1 MKFLFFS
8 PYAGHWYL
16 HTFWEAA
23 IAIGLRH
30 RGSDVRFMGCDQVF
44 RTCDMFWGQGGKN
57 EASCANCHSVA
68 QQVFTSFGF
77 EPDWISNWLG
87 ASDYADVQAWLD
99 HMTPSSLLEAQFDEL
114 PLAEWCRPSW
124 VAHFHQSELADLVY
138 AHTEVFRGY
147 LSGAALTTRALS
159 RYLDAETPD
168 VLVTLNGTFFSHKVA
183 SELARHR
190 GIRVIY
196 HERGQMDETL
206 RLAEDL
212 PPFDFSNLDRMRE
225 NWKDVPLSAQELRAT
240 ARYIHQRRHG
250 INTAWFSFSPPP
262 GQADEIK
269 RRLGIPPDRRVISL
283 FTTSQSEAA
292 TDHWVGPYEDQFD
305 WIEDT
310 LQWLRANPDY
320 HLVIRIHPNEDH
332 AQGKSE
338 DVLARYRR
346 LAASAPANVSI
357 VWPKDDIS
365 SYTLMDLSC
374 AVLVY
379 SSTVGAEA
387 AAAWGLPVIAAALPP
402 YRGWGCTVDV
412 ESREAYPVM
421 LDRAVITPPSD
432 EIRRQAF
439 RFFYRFVIWASI
451 PFPLV
456 SVINYSQGKLC
467 FSHTDDL
474 APGQEPYLDRL
485 VEAFLGHFP
494 LYPEPVAMERERST
508 GAENSFFRACEA
520 GPQGVAR
527 VLDPTERPL
536 VSFIGADPASVD
548 WGDWLNEL
556 EKQGVSDFEIHVVG
570 KGLAEER
577 AAIAPF
583 LTDSR
588 IRYEVMTSEAVPVAE
603 RLNRCLEATSGALI
617 SFLGAS
623 PETLQAAIRLLDA
636 QSDSD
641 AVITLQGDTPDSPAV
656 LTSFRRLL
664 LREAGVFE
672 GDRYVDTFAA
682 ACEKVG
688 ARFAQLSESA
698 SGRYEGECPSLSA
711 ADVASLLRVETS
723 QREENPE
730 VPFVSILD
738 SGSNTQTL
746 RDALTAYIQAFRA
759 QPHGVTLLFLAEQ
772 SEPIERLTSLYEE
785 VCQSEAISSDEAP
798 EVLVRMLR
806 QGETLSILRAYLPH
820 AQAFVALG
828 GGMHEAA
835 AVKFARKL
843 GRKVLFQPVSS
854 EFSTSYNLMLGVP
867 PMSQAEHQAASQDK
881 VIAATAATRPLVS
894 VVAYIYNYA
903 HYLDGAIQSIL
914 DQTFADFELFI
925 LDDGSTDGT
934 PELVKK
940 YLKDPRV
947 RYEYQQNKGRDRL
960 HETFNRCL
968 EATTGELIAIANGD
982 DLMHPEKLE
991 RQVKAFLANP
1001 EVEIVYHG
1009 ATFIDKDG
1017 AYFGEASFGTPFNE
1031 TILGG
1036 RLLGR
1041 YLFEACHIPNP
1052 SVMFRRSILPRIGL
1066 QEYGWMHDYQF
1077 WLKAAAARCR
1087 FAYLPDKLLQY
1098 RIHEE
1103 SHSTSSKRTSRIV
1116 EENQRMRREMRP
1128 RYTIED
1134 LYPEIEYCRDQE
1146 AARVSA
1152 HIDMGNRFAHWGMP
1166 DMALE
1171 EYFAALAMH
1180 PNHPVAINNA
1190 AIGLLLTGEKEEGLR
1205 HLRGL
1210 ATDVSL
1216 EVVQR
1221 NLAEA
1226 ERAPRLEEAKFHLL
1240 SEDSAQTELF
1250 QIVMPQGGAPRPEI
1264 FEASVLAVVDASS
1277 SVETIQQLLMS
1288 YMDAFSAES
1297 PQALVLLISA
1307 PEQAEVIGQAY
1318 GAACEALHLDPE
1330 RTPLVSV
1337 QQAHPEQ
1344 LTSVFLGQLLSARA
1358 VVSLSDSAHSATLMN
1373 LAQERGRLVLQHP
1386 TPEALIQAV
1395 GTVPE
1400 LPESSADFKR
1410 EPQVVPFKFVLPYL
1424 ESTAPARI
1432 EQALKAYLEAFAPDA
1447 ARQLIVWLAP
1457 GNAPD
1462 EIAAMVD
1469 RACARLG
1476 KRPGEPFADVEVC
1489 TLPEPN
1495 GWDAEIVA
1503 FDALLDPGSLPPELV
1518 AAARQSDLLL
1528 LTTFTAQ
1535 AFEQVSAGW
1544 EPAAIDIVLLT
1555 HERLAY
1561 LKQTVDAL
1569 FARTRHPFRLTIV
1582 DNASGPE
1589 LQAYLDELRP
1599 RLHRLIRNSENRWTE
1614 AFTQGIAITRSDPFI
1629 VSDPDI
1635 LVPQNEPCW
1644 LTRMLDLMAEHPE
1657 MGMVALNLDASNKPA
1672 KLPDVYVSEKS
1683 PHGPDLTLSYVGTVM
1698 QTIRRQYFAG
1708 SYTTDWHAVEAIRAN
1723 GGLVGFANHLVGYH
1737 LGWNEDQDY
1746 PEHLVKKH
1754 QYFNGAYGSN
1764 LYKLYTQEDEL
1775 LRAMDGHEPAPSSG
1789 LTSIVMLTWNQLAY
1803 TRLCIES
1810 VYNHT
1815 PEPFELILVDNGSTD
1830 GTVAYLENLAAEHA
1844 NVKLVLNGTNRGYAG
1859 GNNQG
1864 LALASG
1870 DTLVL
1875 LNNDTVVSRGWLS
1888 GLHKALQLE
1897 GVGVAGPCSNAVVG
1911 PQLVTSVPYDCSS
1924 LEGLEAFA
1932 RSWGAEHRDRYPE
1945 VKRIIGFC
1953 MAIRRDVLE
1962 QIGGLDTSF
1971 GMGNLEDDDY
1981 SIRVHLAGYKLV
1993 IAQEVFVH
2001 HFGSVTFKGQSID
2014 YLRLMEANWKIF
2026 KEKYGLPADLS
2037 LDQGYRHSDITA
2049 RAFEP
2054 AELMVPIF
2062 SPEAPVADLPER
2074 KQFNIV
2080 LCDRDVERLKRAVS
2094 AYLEAFEP
2102 NSDVALHV
2110 LAGTGVDHV
2119 HAAVLEVIEARG
2131 LQPDTIPDLALL
2143 DGPANPLELSGY
2155 LRAGDLVIA
2164 SPEIAQGARDL
2175 GIPAF
2180 VDPGADLLRVAH
2192 QEFGGFDWEVA
2203 ALNLGERKPER
2214 WLLTAERWQEP
2225 LEGFLRSA
2233 EGTSSSALYLRRPN
2247 EEAASLFEEIS
2258 EWLLLKG
2265 FNPDQIPDIV
2275 VIDGPLPSEVAV
2287 FRLAT
2292 AWIETGDVRA
2302 KAMALAL
2309 GLRVISL
2316 ESLVLAGS

>member
-1 MKFLFFS
+1 
-8 PYAGHWYL
+8 
-16 HTFWEAA
+16 
-23 IAIGLRH
+23 
-30 RGSDVRFMGCDQVF
+30 
-44 RTCDMFWGQGGKN
+44 
-57 EASCANCHSVA
+57 
-68 QQVFTSFGF
+68 
-77 EPDWISNWLG
+77 
-87 ASDYADVQAWLD
+87 
-99 HMTPSSLLEAQFDEL
+99 MTPEDHAEIQTWLANLDNDVLFEAIFDAY
-114 PLAEWCRPSW
+114 PIGEWCRASLI
-124 VAHFHQSELADLVY
+124 AHYRQPNFSP
-138 AHTEVFRGY
+138 
-147 LSGAALTTRALS
+147 LSGEQAETFRKYLEGGALAIRALN
-159 RYLDAETPD
+159 RQLDMFRPEL
-168 VLVTLNGTFFSHKVA
+168 LVTLNGTFFSHRVA
-183 SELARHR
+183 FELARER
-190 GIRVIY
+190 GIRVMV
-196 HERGQMDETL
+196 HERGLLPDTLVFNENETIW
-206 RLAEDL
+206 
-212 PPFDFSNLDRMRE
+212 DRPRIHALCE
-225 NWKDVPLSAQELRAT
+225 TWRDIPLSTPELT
-240 ARYIHQRRHG
+240 EIHQYLFDRRYGKRLGWH
-250 INTAWFSFSPPP
+250 AFSPSPQP
-262 GQADEIK
+262 LDLIRRKLEI
-269 RRLGIPPDRRVISL
+269 RPDRRVISL
-283 FTTSQSEAA
+283 FTTSQSEASTSEWKGA
-292 TDHWVGPYEDQFD
+292 FPDMVEWVTETIAWFKDRT
-305 WIEDT
+305 E
-310 LQWLRANPDY
+310 Y
-320 HLVIRIHPNEDH
+320 HLVVRIHPNEDH
-332 AQGKSE
+332 VQGRSTL
-338 DVLARYRR
+338 VLERYREA
-346 LAASAPANVSI
+346 LSNLPENVSVI
-357 VWPKDDIS
+357 WPKDDIS
-365 SYTLMDLSC
+365 SYSLMDLSS
-374 AVLVY
+374 AVLVHDT
-379 SSTVGAEA
+379 TVGLEA
-387 AAAWGLPVIAAALPP
+387 AATRGLPVGVVGKPA
-402 YRGWGCTVDV
+402 YQGWGFTFDLGA
-412 ESREAYPVM
+412 REQYPAFLASLVAM
-421 LDRAVITPPSD
+421 VPSD
-432 EIRRQAF
+432 EIRRRAL
-439 RFFYRFVIWASI
+439 RAFYRIYFTLSI

-456 SVINYSQGKLC
+456 SVVNVSHGQLNYSNLEE
-467 FSHTDDL
+467 L
-474 APGQEPYLDRL
+474 APGRSQYLDRIADGL
-485 VEAFLGHFP
+485 IGTSA
-494 LYPEPVAMERERST
+494 LYPGPCA
-508 GAENSFFRACEA
+508 AE
-520 GPQGVAR
+520 QGR
-527 VLDPTERPL
+527 T
-536 VSFIGADPASVD
+536 
-548 WGDWLNEL
+548 
-556 EKQGVSDFEIHVVG
+556 
-570 KGLAEER
+570 LAEE
-577 AAIAPF
+577 
-583 LTDSR
+583 DS
-588 IRYEVMTSEAVPVAE
+588 
-603 RLNRCLEATSGALI
+603 
-617 SFLGAS
+617 F
-623 PETLQAAIRLLDA
+623 
-636 QSDSD
+636 
-641 AVITLQGDTPDSPAV
+641 
-656 LTSFRRLL
+656 
-664 LREAGVFE
+664 
-672 GDRYVDTFAA
+672 FAA
-682 ACEKVG
+682 
-688 ARFAQLSESA
+688 
-698 SGRYEGECPSLSA
+698 
-711 ADVASLLRVETS
+711 
-723 QREENPE
+723 NP
-730 VPFVSILD
+730 
-738 SGSNTQTL
+738 
-746 RDALTAYIQAFRA
+746 
-759 QPHGVTLLFLAEQ
+759 
-772 SEPIERLTSLYEE
+772 
-785 VCQSEAISSDEAP
+785 
-798 EVLVRMLR
+798 
-806 QGETLSILRAYLPH
+806 
-820 AQAFVALG
+820 
-828 GGMHEAA
+828 
-835 AVKFARKL
+835 
-843 GRKVLFQPVSS
+843 
-854 EFSTSYNLMLGVP
+854 
-867 PMSQAEHQAASQDK
+867 SQAPQEQELPK
-881 VIAATAATRPLVS
+881 VS

-914 DQTFADFELFI
+914 DQTYADFELFI

-934 PELVKK
+934 PELVQK

-1128 RYTIED
+1128 RFTIDD
-1134 LYPEIEYCRDQE
+1134 LYPEIEFCRNQE

-1152 HIDMGNRFAHWGMP
+1152 YLDMGNRFAHWGLP

-1171 EYFAALAMH
+1171 EYYAALAMH
-1180 PNHPVAINNA
+1180 PSHPVAINNA
-1190 AIGLLLTGEKEEGLR
+1190 AICLLLTGEREEGLR
-1205 HLRGL
+1205 HLRDL
-1210 ATDVSL
+1210 ATGDPL
-1216 EVVQR
+1216 EVFQQ

-1264 FEASVLAVVDASS
+1264 FEASVLAVVDSSS
-1277 SVETIQQLLMS
+1277 SVEAIQQLLMS
-1288 YMDAFSAES
+1288 YMDAFPVES

-1307 PEQAEVIGQAY
+1307 PEQADVIGEAY
-1318 GAACEALHLDPE
+1318 GAACEALLLDPE

-1344 LTSVFLGQLLSARA
+1344 LASVFLGQLLSARA

-1373 LAQERGRLVLQHP
+1373 LAQERGRLVLQDP

-1395 GTVPE
+1395 GTEPE
-1400 LPESSADFKR
+1400 LPTSVAETKR
-1410 EPQVVPFKFVLPYL
+1410 ERQVVPFKFVLPYL

-1432 EQALKAYLEAFAPDA
+1432 EQALTGYLEAFAPDA

-1457 GNAPD
+1457 GKVPD

-1476 KRPGEPFADVEVC
+1476 KRPGEPFADVEVR
-1489 TLPEPN
+1489 TLPELN
-1495 GWDAEIVA
+1495 VWDAEIVA
-1503 FDALLDPGSLPPELV
+1503 FDALLDPGSLPPGLV
-1518 AAARQSDLLL
+1518 AAARQSDLPL

-1535 AFEQVSAGW
+1535 AFEQASAGW

-1569 FARTRHPFRLTIV
+1569 FARTLHPFRLTIV

-1635 LVPQNEPCW
+1635 LVPQLEPCW
-1644 LTRMLDLMAEHPE
+1644 LTRMLDLMADHPE

-1698 QTIRRQYFAG
+1698 QTIRRQYFA
-1708 SYTTDWHAVEAIRAN
+1708 SPYTTDWHAVEAIRAN

-1775 LRAMDGHEPAPSSG
+1775 LRAMDGLEPAKSSG

-1810 VYNHT
+1810 VYKHT
-1815 PEPFELILVDNGSTD
+1815 LEPFELILVDNGSTD
-1830 GTVAYLENLAAEHA
+1830 GTVAYLEQLAAEHA

-1897 GVGVAGPCSNAVVG
+1897 GVGVTGPCSNAVVG
-1911 PQLVTSVPYDCSS
+1911 PQLVTSVPYDCDS

-1962 QIGGLDTSF
+1962 QLGGLDTSF

-1981 SIRVHLAGYKLV
+1981 SLRVHLAGYKLV

-2001 HFGSVTFKGQSID
+2001 HFGSVTFKGQNID

-2080 LCDRDVERLKRAVS
+2080 LCDRDLERLKRAVS

-2203 ALNLGERKPER
+2203 ALNLGERRPER

-2309 GLRVISL
+2309 GLRVINL
-2316 ESLVLAGS
+2316 EALAPAGS